1 MKKKLISMV
10 SLAAMCAILFTSCAP
25 HHALPPPPPKPP
37 APSR

>member
-10 SLAAMCAILFTSCAP
+10 ALAAMCAIMFTSCAP
-25 HHALPPPPPKPP
+25 RHGLPPPPPKPP